1 MQKKAS
7 DIASQAGKEYFKQQ
21 VVDIG
26 ASIRNTAAA
35 AASGA
40 KAAEMEQRMKEKVL
54 AEQRYRKYVAEEK
67 EREEKRL
74 ARKNNMKA

>member
-7 DIASQAGKEYFKQQ
+7 DIASQAGKEYFKKQI
-21 VVDIG
+21 VDIG
-26 ASIRNTAAA
+26 AAVRTHAAQ

-40 KAAEMEQRMKEKVL
+40 KAAEMEQTMKEKVL
-54 AEQRYRKYVAEEK
+54 VEQQYRKFITEEK

-74 ARKNNMKA
+74 QRKKMMKT